1 MTCSILA
8 KPVHVDVNQ
17 KTTSQ
22 QHTWTS
28 DVTLGVAEVVEALY
42 GRTSQTHEFLSSFF
56 GDGKDLPPEYCEVS
70 ASNIPHLPAF
80 FLRKLVLV

>member
-1 MTCSILA
+1 MTFSILA

-70 ASNIPHLPAF
+70 ASNIP
-80 FLRKLVLV
+80 